1 MTEPDETPRTPGH
14 SDGPPADQDPYPPS
28 TPPADQAT
36 APDPS
41 PAGDLPP
48 SEAVTGPFD
57 VVPADPPAEAPS
69 AAPPA
74 EAPAPEAAAP
84 GYYPQHAPGH
94 AAQGHAAPGQQP
106 GQQAP
111 QPAQYPPP
119 GYPPQGYAP
128 QPGYPPPG
136 QAPYAPPGQAAY
148 PPQGQPGYA
157 PPPPGYA
164 PQPGYYPA
172 PGPGQPQYGYA
183 PYPPAQHRP
192 ATAMPIYLTALLFLA
207 CAVFTLIIALTNWFG
222 TPGPNAVAALVG
234 LSFSGDITGNV
245 DFAISASMTVGCTT
259 ATVALLLFFRL
270 AFARWILVGL
280 GALVIIAYV
289 VGVIDLSSNGAG
301 DYIALPIVALA
312 LWAGAVVVALL
323 PITSRAFAL
332 TRRTFG
338 STAGPV

>member
-1 MTEPDETPRTPGH
+1 MTERDETPRTPGH

-36 APDPS
+36 APDPG

-57 VVPADPPAEAPS
+57 VVPAADPSPE
-69 AAPPA
+69 AAPP
-74 EAPAPEAAAP
+74 
-84 GYYPQHAPGH
+84 GYHPQHAPGH
-94 AAQGHAAPGQQP
+94 AAPGQ
-106 GQQAP
+106 

-148 PPQGQPGYA
+148 PAQGQPGYA

-164 PQPGYYPA
+164 PPPGYPPQPQAGYPPQPGYYPA
-172 PGPGQPQYGYA
+172 PGPGQQPYGYA
-183 PYPPAQHRP
+183 SYPPAQHRP

-301 DYIALPIVALA
+301 DYIALPIVALV